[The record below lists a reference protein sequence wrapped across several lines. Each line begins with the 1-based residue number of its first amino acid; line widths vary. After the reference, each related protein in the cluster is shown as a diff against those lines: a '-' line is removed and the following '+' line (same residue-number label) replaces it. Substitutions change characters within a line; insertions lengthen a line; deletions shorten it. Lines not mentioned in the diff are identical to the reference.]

1 MFLGSEAGQED
12 GAGGFRA
19 GTELP
24 FPAFPFPSLPGHP
37 GRAFESLRVS
47 GTSGTAGKPRV
58 ARPGHPR
65 GRLLSHSQ
73 RLSRATSL
81 PKDGAKLSQA
91 RCPLGKPCLE
101 IPGLERRLW
110 EAPLDQTWAGQRVPF
125 PVFLR
130 RGSCRLAGN
139 GIGVGVPH
147 LGASRS
153 QEEGLEKVGIAT
165 KSSQRLHTEIPLQA
179 QPGNSSLFLALG
191 NEFGNFRE
199 SGAALLLITH

>member
-1 MFLGSEAGQED
+1 M
-12 GAGGFRA
+12 
-19 GTELP
+19 
-24 FPAFPFPSLPGHP
+24 
-37 GRAFESLRVS
+37 S
-47 GTSGTAGKPRV
+47 GTSGTAGKPR
-58 ARPGHPR
+58 

-73 RLSRATSL
+73 LLSRATSL

-91 RCPLGKPCLE
+91 RCSPGKPCLE

-165 KSSQRLHTEIPLQA
+165 KSSQRLHAEIPLQT